1 VLTHTEP
8 FGTAQ
13 QTSLRITHS
22 AAQSLAETLTSRGVV
37 MAAVDVDDLNGGVRG
52 AEHVEADGQ
61 VVPAAG

>member
-1 VLTHTEP
+1 
-8 FGTAQ
+8 
-13 QTSLRITHS
+13 
-22 AAQSLAETLTSRGVV
+22 VV